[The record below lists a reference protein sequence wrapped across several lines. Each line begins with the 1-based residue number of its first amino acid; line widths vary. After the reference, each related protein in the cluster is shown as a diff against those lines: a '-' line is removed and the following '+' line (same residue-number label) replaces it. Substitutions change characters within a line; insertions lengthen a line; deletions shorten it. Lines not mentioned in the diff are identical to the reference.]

1 MENNLQD
8 QDNFELNNQEGYN
21 VNEDQNVNKNI
32 NLPAGRQDKIGK
44 GQKIAAF
51 FLAIFAFLVI
61 IFWVAQ
67 FKRSIMGPLNGG
79 ADTQNAASGQ
89 GENSDLALKIK
100 DTDGDGLSDY
110 DELNIYKSSPYLED
124 SDSDGVKDKEEIDNG
139 KDPNCPEGTDCYGQN
154 ADIGGATS
162 TIPQNNQDNS
172 SLNSLLQLGGGSS
185 GGQGTAP
192 APSGAGNVDIEA
204 FLGKELDAPTLRQML
219 LQAGMKQ
226 EVLDKISD
234 EDLMKSYQEV
244 SQKK

>member
-1 MENNLQD
+1 MSDNYQPDYNN
-8 QDNFELNNQEGYN
+8 
-21 VNEDQNVNKNI
+21 
-32 NLPAGRQDKIGK
+32 AGGDIPPRQPLSR
-44 GQKIAAF
+44 GQKLAAGA
-51 FLAIFAFLVI
+51 LAIFAVLVI
-61 IFWVAQ
+61 VMWAAQ
-67 FKRSIMGPLNGG
+67 FKRSIMAPLNGG
-79 ADTQNAASGQ
+79 ADTQNIASEQ
-89 GENSDLALKIK
+89 NENSDLALKTK

-110 DELNIYKSSPYLED
+110 DELNIYKTSPYLDD

-172 SLNSLLQLGGGSS
+172 SLNSLLQLGNGSA

-192 APSGAGNVDIEA
+192 APSGTGNIDIET

-226 EVLDKISD
+226 DVLDKISD